1 MTKFLHKSY
10 SIQFNIK
17 AQSPFFLDKQK
28 VLWISP
34 LLLFQALLFSSSDLN
49 VKFEEWWIWPSLL
62 IKSIITMSKV
72 SSGIVNFT
80 FDAFQESL
88 FSKQVSC
95 FNASS
100 FISKLNKCR
109 KVFKSNMTLL
119 FRRWYEIISLNYMK
133 SILTDSR
140 QDKRVLWKSKIIRI
154 KFLRIWGMLRTSR
167 YV

>member
-34 LLLFQALLFSSSDLN
+34 LLLFQVLLFSSSDLD

-62 IKSIITMSKV
+62 IKSIIAKSKV
-72 SSGIVNFT
+72 SSGIVKLN

-88 FSKQVSC
+88 FLNRFTRC

-100 FISKLNKCR
+100 FISKFNQCLR
-109 KVFKSNMTLL
+109 VFEKK
-119 FRRWYEIISLNYMK
+119 YEYFPGKGMIAFQCNEQSRNCFAWRGTISDQT
-133 SILTDSR
+133 I
-140 QDKRVLWKSKIIRI
+140 
-154 KFLRIWGMLRTSR
+154 
-167 YV
+167 